1 MLFAFRDVIYEMA
14 QKDKRIVLICIDQD
28 IGLAKMA
35 GEMPGQYF
43 MEGISEA
50 NITGVASG
58 LAADGLIPHIV
69 NHASFS
75 TRRAFEQIVL
85 DACLQERNVRFIG
98 MGGGL
103 ATAHLGPTHTVIEDM
118 SVMRAVPNMTVI
130 APCDA
135 DEMRRLLPL
144 SASWPGPIYIRLAR
158 YGKPIVSRD
167 ENGFAIGKA
176 ILLRR
181 PAPKSKH
188 VLLIST
194 GAMTNRAVAAANELA
209 ASGTECAVLHVHTIK
224 PIDREAICSH
234 SRNASLVVTLEEN
247 VLSGGF
253 GSACVEALVDGHD
266 LKQIPPVHRIG
277 LPDKFIHEYGTQE
290 SLFEAFGL
298 ETHHIVKTITDCV
311 QRMAIGSESIH
322 VV

>member
-1 MLFAFRDVIYEMA
+1 MLFAFRDMVYEMA
-14 QKDKRIVLICIDQD
+14 KKDKRIVLICVDQD

-35 GEMPGQYF
+35 DEMPNQYF

-69 NHASFS
+69 NHASFL
-75 TRRAFEQIVL
+75 TRRPFEQIIL
-85 DACLQERNVRFIG
+85 DTCLQERNVRFIG

-103 ATAHLGPTHTVIEDM
+103 ATAHLGPTHTVIEDL
-118 SVMRAVPNMTVI
+118 SVMRAVPAMTVI

-144 SASWPGPIYIRLAR
+144 TVPWAGPIYVRLAR
-158 YGKPIVSRD
+158 YGKPIVSREED
-167 ENGFAIGKA
+167 GFAIGKA
-176 ILLRR
+176 ILLRQA
-181 PAPKSKH
+181 PANAKH

-224 PIDREAICSH
+224 PIDRDAICAHASD
-234 SRNASLVVTLEEN
+234 ASLVVTLEEN

-253 GSACVEALVDGHD
+253 GSACVEALVDGSD
-266 LKQIPPVHRIG
+266 LRPIPPVHRIG
-277 LPDKFIHEYGTQE
+277 LPDRFVHEYGTQE

-298 ETHHIVKTITDCV
+298 ETHHIVKTVTECV
-311 QRMAIGSESIH
+311 QRMGIRRN
-322 VV
+322 